1 MSSFSERK
9 PVSSEAVC
17 TQQPISSA
25 DAPEAR
31 REVWRRRECAINP
44 LANLRILNNKTCGMT
59 RERLTPKHTRKKS
72 AEKHLGHQQHR
83 GRGRGKCRHGG
94 GGPVHGGD
102 KETEEVG
109 TAPSHNGTRPEQ
121 SPPALQCFLQQFNP
135 NGLTFIMKISAEQT
149 IHGR

>member
-1 MSSFSERK
+1 
-9 PVSSEAVC
+9 
-17 TQQPISSA
+17 
-25 DAPEAR
+25 
-31 REVWRRRECAINP
+31 
-44 LANLRILNNKTCGMT
+44 MT

-109 TAPSHNGTRPEQ
+109 TAESQWDASRTK
-121 SPPALQCFLQQFNP
+121 SSCTAVFS
-135 NGLTFIMKISAEQT
+135 TAI
-149 IHGR
+149 